1 MGAKLFTLKMKSVA
15 GPLAGLLLLAGG
27 MSAAEALELV
37 QPGTLQIVTTGNAP
51 PLSLTQA
58 DGTITGFDVELCREI
73 ARRLELEPVVSRLEF
88 SAILPGLAAG
98 RYDIVCSSTART
110 AARLASPDILMSEPT
125 IENFTSLVV
134 RTDSGID
141 SVENVSG
148 LRIGVVRGGQEKKAV
163 EIYYGD
169 KNTTVEYP
177 GLSEEILDLK
187 NKRIDAVAAN
197 AVVASYYVADDADIK
212 VITPGLVVEGMSP
225 YSLGLIV
232 NAKAPELGAKVNELL
247 AAMHDDGSF
256 EELRHKWVALD

>member
-27 MSAAEALELV
+27 MSAAEAIELV

-110 AARLASPDILMSEPT
+110 AERLASPDILMSDPT

-141 SVENVSG
+141 SVETASG